1 MKKKRKTKGYKK
13 IVYVYGA
20 IIVALLI
27 ICISIY
33 ISYSKKL
40 KQATEQSLLATEK
53 LEAKVPE
60 NLYQEASAELS
71 KSIQEAIKESQDE
84 FKKIQEEQKE
94 EVLTTNAEENS
105 ISETETTP
113 EPIPEPVPEPVKP
126 IAFIIPIEGEILK
139 EYAAENLI
147 FSETLQEWITHNGID
162 IKAPRT
168 TIVKAAEDGTIIGI
182 KKDPRYGLTIIIEH
196 RDGYKTI
203 YSNLLTTELVKE
215 GEVVSKGQSIGT
227 VGNSAIFE
235 IADEPHLHFELLKN
249 EEHVDPKMYIK

>member
-1 MKKKRKTKGYKK
+1 MKKKRKNKGYKK
-13 IVYVYGA
+13 IVYVYVA

-27 ICISIY
+27 TCISVY

-53 LEAKVPE
+53 LEAKIPDSV
-60 NLYQEASAELS
+60 YQEASAELS
-71 KSIQEAIKESQDE
+71 KSIQEAIQESQDE
-84 FKKIQEEQKE
+84 LKQIREEQKE
-94 EVLTTNAEENS
+94 ELLSTSVEEN
-105 ISETETTP
+105 IVQETEATP
-113 EPIPEPVPEPVKP
+113 EPIPEPEPEPVKP
-126 IAFIIPIEGEILK
+126 IAFILPVEGEILK

-168 TIVKAAEDGTIIGI
+168 TIVKAAEDGTITGI

-215 GEVVSKGQSIGT
+215 GEIVTKGQSVGT

>member
-1 MKKKRKTKGYKK
+1 MKKKSKSKGYKK
-13 IVYVYGA
+13 IVYIYGS
-20 IIVALLI
+20 IIIALLI
-27 ICISIY
+27 TCISVY

-40 KQATEQSLLATEK
+40 KEATKQSVLATEK
-53 LEAKVPE
+53 LEATVPDSV
-60 NLYQEASAELS
+60 YQEASAELS

-84 FKKIQEEQKE
+84 LKQIREEQKE
-94 EVLTTNAEENS
+94 ELLSTSVEENS
-105 ISETETTP
+105 VPEPETTP
-113 EPIPEPVPEPVKP
+113 EPIPEPEPEPVKP
-126 IAFIIPIEGEILK
+126 IAFIYPVDGEILK

-168 TIVKAAEDGTIIGI
+168 TIVKSAEDGTITGI

-215 GEVVSKGQSIGT
+215 GEIVTKGQSIGT